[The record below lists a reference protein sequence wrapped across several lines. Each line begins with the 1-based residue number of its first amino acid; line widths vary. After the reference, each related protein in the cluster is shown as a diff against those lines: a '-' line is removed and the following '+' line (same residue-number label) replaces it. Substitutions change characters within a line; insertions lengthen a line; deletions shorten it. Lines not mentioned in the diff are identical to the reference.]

1 MKDSSAYLDSHSGQP
16 EIAGLAAS
24 CRELAAAF
32 LHRLKAISPAIKL
45 MPVGP
50 HLAHEMLKY
59 GKTQALV
66 PIRQIGSRAR
76 ESWIHWHV
84 QGVAISATNFSAN
97 LFGRSQS
104 VYRCQ
109 GCGQLYLNGNHGN
122 GAPNLA
128 EHEQRLLALMAAGKI
143 NKQIAGEL
151 EISLRTV
158 HLRRKVLMAKIGAS
172 NKYELITK
180 ATELGLL

>member
-1 MKDSSAYLDSHSGQP
+1 MDT
-16 EIAGLAAS
+16 LA
-24 CRELAAAF
+24 CPRCGDQRHEL
-32 LHRLKAISPAIKL
+32 L
-45 MPVGP
+45 G
-50 HLAHEMLKY
+50 E
-59 GKTQALV
+59 
-66 PIRQIGSRAR
+66 
-76 ESWIHWHV
+76 
-84 QGVAISATNFSAN
+84 